1 MEKINFEAGKQ
12 ITPAKINE
20 DGTITPA
27 VWEGKTP
34 LTPYVLNLMQTNI
47 ENAITENKVTDSS
60 WKDLILTENFVN
72 YNSSTKNMYR
82 KYGNIVEVIGM
93 VKPKTILA
101 KGASTVCFQLPDGY
115 RPEHKVAIICP
126 GSEKNN
132 WLLTINTNGNAEV
145 ARYGTTEY
153 IDISTSTCLAYHVS
167 FLVKAGN
174 EINSNLESYG
184 DRIADLEKE
193 NNELAQQMPWN
204 NTSGKSLHITDS
216 AKYSKNRLSI
226 SGGLEQEKRSGKNK
240 FNVNDKKSVND
251 LITVDANDWIT
262 ATYNNSTGT
271 NAKYM
276 NYMTNK
282 CNKIKAN
289 TNYALFLEVKNVSG
303 TGEIYLTSEIAN
315 EKMQF
320 NNAIAVS
327 FSNLNSN
334 KIYKHTITS
343 KTDLTDTA
351 IITMMRSFVKFN
363 AGENGSIT
371 FRISVLE
378 DTSVTTENFKYEKYG
393 AMPST
398 EFPSMPVVCTGVQ
411 KIRQFGKNWFNKDN
425 ANTLNAYIDTT
436 IIANANSKTLFVK
449 CKPLTTYTI
458 SRTKIGKRFKVGEC
472 SELPKAG
479 SSLNNSY
486 PDDFANE
493 LKSITITTSATAK
506 YLAVFYSNI
515 ANNGANNNGYTEEE
529 LRNSIQI
536 EEDSVATEW
545 EPYNGTENTLNLGT
559 TQLCA
564 IKDTNK
570 NIVAKDRAVYRNGKW
585 QWEKIIKKK
594 VLNGTENWYVTG
606 TDTSAVNRFGT
617 NTVFADAQ
625 PATSVN
631 VIQPCVCDKLKT
643 VTAGNTY
650 NKVEGISISILHST
664 AKTTA
669 VYIYTEETKNMTITE
684 FKTWLGANNL
694 TVYYVLATPE
704 YIDCTAEQS
713 VVLDKLY
720 NNFTLQKG
728 TNNIIVES
736 SNSVGVNLELEY
748 MQDNILKN
756 NYKANEVNTG
766 KKWIDGKD
774 IYRRIVEVTN
784 LSSGNNRIAHNIS
797 NFNELIDIRGTG
809 NWNGNWQTIPRLVT
823 DAVNTFGLGLGDIN
837 DTKFLIQVGT
847 SYTNFTKAY
856 IIIEYTKTIEVVE

>member
-1 MEKINFEAGKQ
+1 MSTNDFTNALLKKLNETETGAQKNKEGTVIDKNYVHTDNNF
-12 ITPAKINE
+12 
-20 DGTITPA
+20 
-27 VWEGKTP
+27 
-34 LTPYVLNLMQTNI
+34 
-47 ENAITENKVTDSS
+47 TD
-60 WKDLILTENFVN
+60 
-72 YNSSTKNMYR
+72 
-82 KYGNIVEVIGM
+82 
-93 VKPKTILA
+93 A
-101 KGASTVCFQLPDGY
+101 
-115 RPEHKVAIICP
+115 
-126 GSEKNN
+126 EKN
-132 WLLTINTNGNAEV
+132 
-145 ARYGTTEY
+145 
-153 IDISTSTCLAYHVS
+153 
-167 FLVKAGN
+167 K
-174 EINSNLESYG
+174 
-184 DRIADLEKE
+184 IADLQQE
-193 NNELAQQMPWN
+193 NTELSNNMPWN
-204 NTSGKSLHITDS
+204 TVAGKSLHITDS
-216 AKYSKNRLSI
+216 AKYSKNRLSL
-226 SGGLEQEKRSGKNK
+226 SGDMEQEKRSGKNK
-240 FNVNDKKSVND
+240 FKIPPNGTGYNVTLTKNTDGTFNLNGTATGNASFIAFVDLDKSGIKNNVAYILSSTKNIPTGVDVRVEMFNGTSWLKVLVNSTTMLTATANTTNVTKIRFGIFATSGTTVNIQNLGVQLEEGTVATDYEQYGATPSTEFPSMPVVCSGVQKIRQFGKNLFDVNDKKSVND

-327 FSNLNSN
+327 FSNLNIN

-351 IITMMRSFVKFN
+351 IITMIRSFVKFN

-371 FRISVLE
+371 FRLSVLE
-378 DTSVTTENFKYEKYG
+378 DTNITVNNFVY
-393 AMPST
+393 
-398 EFPSMPVVCTGVQ
+398 
-411 KIRQFGKNWFNKDN
+411 
-425 ANTLNAYIDTT
+425 
-436 IIANANSKTLFVK
+436 
-449 CKPLTTYTI
+449 
-458 SRTKIGKRFKVGEC
+458 
-472 SELPKAG
+472 
-479 SSLNNSY
+479 
-486 PDDFANE
+486 
-493 LKSITITTSATAK
+493 
-506 YLAVFYSNI
+506 
-515 ANNGANNNGYTEEE
+515 
-529 LRNSIQI
+529 
-536 EEDSVATEW
+536 
-545 EPYNGTENTLNLGT
+545 EPYWEKVHTLNLGT
-559 TQLCA
+559 TELCA
-564 IKDTNK
+564 IKDTNG
-570 NIVAKDRAVYRNGKW
+570 NVVAKDRAVYRNGKW

-669 VYIYTEETKNMTITE
+669 VYIYTEETENMTIAE

-694 TVYYVLATPE
+694 TVYYVLATPK
-704 YIDCTAEQS
+704 YIDCTADQS
-713 VVLDKLY
+713 AILDKIY
-720 NNFTLQKG
+720 NNFKLQKG
-728 TNNIIVES
+728 VNNIIVETD
-736 SNSVGVNLELEY
+736 NGVGVNLELDY

-756 NYKANEVNTG
+756 NYKANEVKTD

-774 IYRRIVEVTN
+774 IYRKIVEVTN
-784 LSSGNNRIAHNIS
+784 LSSGNNRIAHNIN